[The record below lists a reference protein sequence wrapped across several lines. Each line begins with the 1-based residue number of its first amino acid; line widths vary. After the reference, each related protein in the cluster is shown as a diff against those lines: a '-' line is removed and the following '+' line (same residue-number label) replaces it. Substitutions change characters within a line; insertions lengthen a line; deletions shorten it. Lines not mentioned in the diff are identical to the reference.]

1 MAGEPIEELD
11 DEQRAAL
18 AEEQAKEQRK
28 SELHDLGVML
38 DTQAGRRVLRR
49 LLERTGPLRQ
59 TWDVESERISSLRA
73 GERNVG
79 LWLLSELTDARPES
93 IGGLIAELQKTSRLD
108 APRS

>member
-1 MAGEPIEELD
+1 MSVEPIDDLD

-18 AEEQAKEQRK
+18 AEQQAKEQRA
-28 SELHDLGVML
+28 SEMHDLGVIL
-38 DTQAGRRVLRR
+38 DSQAGRRVLRR

-59 TWDVESERISSLRA
+59 TWDVESERVSSLRA

-79 LWLLSELTDARPES
+79 LWLLAELTDARPES
-93 IGGLIAELQKTSRLD
+93 IGGLIAELQKPSRLD